1 MKGTRKWYRAHDEL
15 SECRCYYLPMLTCS
29 WVICLLFPSVEC
41 IGTYFLSPVPA
52 RVTYGVYVAVVVQ
65 DSINVG
71 QTLASDSVPWKG
83 KRCDALGFVVRELLW
98 MDLAACGSVAK
109 GF

>member
-1 MKGTRKWYRAHDEL
+1 
-15 SECRCYYLPMLTCS
+15 MLTCS

-52 RVTYGVYVAVVVQ
+52 HVTYGVCVAVVVQ

-71 QTLASDSVPWKG
+71 QTLASDGVPWKG
-83 KRCDALGFVVRELLW
+83 KGCDALGFVVRELSW